1 MFGAVTAEQ
10 RLEKNVVKIFSN
22 PKYAA
27 LSGVLL
33 IGERSVD
40 DTIPTACTNGRDE
53 RYGREMIDALSDAE
67 LRYVI
72 LHEVRHKLYRHL
84 KTWKNLHDIN
94 HSLANAACDYVINL
108 ELNDENDDGF
118 AVMPSGDYE
127 GLVDERFRGM
137 DSAQVFNIL
146 LSEQPEQPELPETP
160 GQGGQ
165 GTSGVGT
172 QAGTSQQG
180 RSNPTGDDNTSVGF
194 DDHDWDG
201 AQQLTEEE
209 KKELDRQIDQG
220 IRQGVLAANKMR
232 GSGRGGQGIN
242 LDALLKPQVDWRDVL
257 REFITTTCSGND
269 YSTYNRPN
277 RRYMHAGMYLPSGIS
292 ETVEELVFAVDTS
305 GSCFSDRELSGFMSE
320 VVGVVETVA
329 PERVRILYWGS
340 YLER

>member
-40 DTIPTACTNGRDE
+40 DTIPTAVTNGRDE

-118 AVMPSGDYE
+118 
-127 GLVDERFRGM
+127 L
-137 DSAQVFNIL
+137 AQRL
-146 LSEQPEQPELPETP
+146 
-160 GQGGQ
+160 
-165 GTSGVGT
+165 
-172 QAGTSQQG
+172 
-180 RSNPTGDDNTSVGF
+180 
-194 DDHDWDG
+194 
-201 AQQLTEEE
+201 
-209 KKELDRQIDQG
+209 
-220 IRQGVLAANKMR
+220 IRR
-232 GSGRGGQGIN
+232 
-242 LDALLKPQVDWRDVL
+242 
-257 REFITTTCSGND
+257 
-269 YSTYNRPN
+269 
-277 RRYMHAGMYLPSGIS
+277 
-292 ETVEELVFAVDTS
+292 
-305 GSCFSDRELSGFMSE
+305 
-320 VVGVVETVA
+320 
-329 PERVRILYWGS
+329 
-340 YLER
+340 